1 MALTTKQEPEE
12 KISPVLTQGLRAG
25 IDSRRIQMFGITSEA
40 LNSFIPK
47 TIVSTKQLT
56 ERAFKFKDLPTR
68 IVVRR
73 GAIDNFLE
81 AIDRSCFDVAMFFE
95 GEDLV
100 FTKLNKDRISLRM
113 NIKDNLNKAINEQA
127 SNALKEGLA
136 LEEQLAAQHNHSSS
150 CLTQD
155 DEAILDSDDCPPPKA
170 KKRSSTRS
178 TKAAK
183 QEKPPIKTSFTY
195 GSTSYV
201 CTDEQAQLF
210 VV

>member
-1 MALTTKQEPEE
+1 MALTTKQESEE

-25 IDSRRIQMFGITSEA
+25 IDCRRIQMFGITSEE
-40 LNSFIPK
+40 LNSLIPK

-56 ERAFKFKDLPTR
+56 ERTFKIKDLPTR

-81 AIDRSCFDVAMFFE
+81 AIDRSCFDVAMFYE
-95 GEDLV
+95 GDDQI
-100 FTKLNKDRISLRM
+100 FTKLNNDRIRLRT

-127 SNALKEGLA
+127 SVALKEGLA
-136 LEEQLAAQHNHSSS
+136 LEEQLAAQHQHQHSSS
-150 CLTQD
+150 SPSFLTQD
-155 DEAILDSDDCPPPKA
+155 DEAILDSDDCQPPKA

-183 QEKPPIKTSFTY
+183 LEKPPIKASFTY

-201 CTDEQAQLF
+201 CTDE
-210 VV
+210 